1 MSEPSVPNKYKA
13 PILSLRTRYIK
24 DFSFENPN
32 APKSLRIAQKDVS
45 VEVITDV
52 EMLNLGNFNYEVAL
66 RINCKTTYSNDV
78 LFLVELLTAG
88 VFLIQNFPKDR
99 IESVCNI
106 ECPQI
111 IFPFARQVIATITK
125 DGGFKPLVLEP
136 INFYEGFLKGKG

>member
-52 EMLNLGNFNYEVAL
+52 EMLNLGNFNYMHPAILHVCIA
-66 RINCKTTYSNDV
+66 RIHEGSQTHAHT
-78 LFLVELLTAG
+78 
-88 VFLIQNFPKDR
+88 
-99 IESVCNI
+99 
-106 ECPQI
+106 QI
-111 IFPFARQVIATITK
+111 F
-125 DGGFKPLVLEP
+125 FKKY
-136 INFYEGFLKGKG
+136 I